1 MTIEVLIVDDSAA
14 ERLFISHFIARSDEF
29 HATFAS
35 DGIEALQSVAARPP
49 GLIVS
54 DIRMPR
60 MNGLD
65 LIRAL
70 SATGK
75 HIPVVLMTSF
85 GSEEIAVEALHAGAA
100 SYVPKRCLD
109 TELIRTLRSVLAVTT
124 RRQNRRQ
131 TLRNLTFQ
139 ESHFVVENDP
149 STISGLVSH
158 ILDQTIAMKVLH
170 GQEVTQVGIALQE
183 VLTNAINHGNLELDP
198 RLRHSDSEA
207 YFELADR
214 RRREAPYAHRRV
226 FIEMRLDQTELR
238 FVVRDEGSGFAAGSV
253 MDGLN
258 KPQLEQV
265 NGRGLMLVNSFMD
278 SVSHNETG
286 NEITMTK
293 YVSGSHLPAE
303 NRFASMAMLASR
315 SLCRE

>member
-29 HATFAS
+29 HATFAC

-49 GLIVS
+49 RLIVS
-54 DIRMPR
+54 DLRMPR
-60 MNGLD
+60 MNGLE
-65 LIRAL
+65 LIREL
-70 SATGK
+70 NTTGK

-85 GSEEIAVEALHAGAA
+85 GSEEIAVKALHAGAA

-109 TELIRTLRSVLAVTT
+109 TELVRTLRSVLAVTA

-139 ESHFVVENDP
+139 ESHFVLENDP

-158 ILDQTIAMKVLH
+158 ILDQTISMKVLH

-183 VLTNAINHGNLELDP
+183 VLTNEINHGNLELDP
-198 RLRHSDSEA
+198 TLRHSDSQA
-207 YFELADR
+207 YFQLAER
-214 RRREAPYAHRRV
+214 RRTETPYANRRV
-226 FIEMRLDQTELR
+226 FIEMRLDQAELR
-238 FVVRDEGSGFAAGSV
+238 FVVRDEGLGFAVHRV

-258 KPQLEQV
+258 QPQLEQV
-265 NGRGLMLVNSFMD
+265 TGRGLMLINSFMD

-286 NEITMTK
+286 NEITLTK
-293 YVSGSHLPAE
+293 FVSESFGSVE
-303 NRFASMAMLASR
+303 KRFASMAKRTSGSM
-315 SLCRE
+315 CRG